1 MSDYKKCGITTRL
14 IKKRNKLELGS
25 LSREAPKLSVLGDM
39 PGPAY
44 YPYVPA
50 PGWQPNSPFWAT
62 CPEWVGWRG
71 DLNLRTGTP

>member
-1 MSDYKKCGITTRL
+1 MQIANSYENREVSDYKKCGITTRL

-44 YPYVPA
+44 YP
-50 PGWQPNSPFWAT
+50 
-62 CPEWVGWRG
+62 
-71 DLNLRTGTP
+71 